1 MSVGGDT
8 PEPAT
13 GGTSPARLAPSIAQA
28 RVLVD
33 ELARCGL
40 RDAVIA
46 PGSRSAPLALALYR
60 DPRVRLHVRI
70 DERSAG
76 FLAVGLGAVARRPVA
91 LVCTSGTAAANL
103 HPAVLE
109 ASAAH
114 VPLIVLTADRP
125 PELRQTGA
133 NQTVDQVK
141 LFGSAVRFFAE
152 VGVAERLPGQVA
164 YWRSLACRAYAT
176 AAGSQ
181 VHAAAAPFPAAGP
194 VHLNLPMRE
203 PLVPDH
209 HGPDSHG
216 KAAEWIEPLDGRPDG
231 SAWTRVRPGQWPPP
245 GGTGSG
251 GDTSRSVPLGGSARP
266 RPAGVETVLLATER
280 GAVVVGADPVDP
292 EAAIALAEAC
302 GWPILS
308 EPTGNARRGPHAIAT
323 YPLLLADPD
332 FAAKHQPALIVTVG
346 KVGLSRSLLT
356 WIHSAPR
363 QILIDPHHDW
373 ADPTR
378 GAEVVL
384 DAVPC
389 VAERRPPT
397 AWLGSWRSAD
407 ALAAGAVAR
416 VLDEEPG
423 VTEPQVAR
431 DLAAQ
436 APEGSLLFVASS
448 KPIRDLELAME
459 PREGL
464 TVVGNR
470 GVNGIDG
477 LVSSAIGAA
486 LAWQDQEGGH
496 AYALLGDLAYLHDRN
511 GLLLSSDDPQPDLTL
526 VVVDNDGGGIFSLL
540 PQAGVE
546 GFERVFGTPHG
557 IDLAADAVAAGV
569 DVVQPGTR
577 DDLLSALAPAKG
589 LRVVY
594 VRTDRLRST
603 DLQQRLAAAVLGGS
617 RG

>member
-1 MSVGGDT
+1 
-8 PEPAT
+8 
-13 GGTSPARLAPSIAQA
+13 
-28 RVLVD
+28 VLVD

-46 PGSRSAPLALALYR
+46 PGSRSAPLALAFYR
-60 DPRVRLHVRI
+60 DPRIRLHVRI
-70 DERSAG
+70 DERAAG
-76 FLAVGLGAVARRPVA
+76 FLAVGLAAIARRPVA
-91 LVCTSGTAAANL
+91 VVCTSGTAAANL

-114 VPLIVLTADRP
+114 VPLVVLTADRP

-133 NQTVDQVK
+133 NQTVDQLK

-152 VGVAERLPGQVA
+152 VGMAERVPGQVA
-164 YWRSLACRAYAT
+164 YWRSLACRAYA
-176 AAGSQ
+176 AAVGTQ
-181 VHAAAAPFPAAGP
+181 VHAEATPSPAAGP

-203 PLVPDH
+203 PLVADP
-209 HGPDSHG
+209 HGMPAGDQ
-216 KAAEWIEPLDGRPDG
+216 WIEPLDGRADG
-231 SAWTRVRPGQWPPP
+231 SAWTRVRAEQWPPRS
-245 GGTGSG
+245 GIGTES
-251 GDTSRSVPLGGSARP
+251 DTSRYAPLGRSARP
-266 RPAGVETVLLATER
+266 PTGVETALLATER

-292 EAAIALAEAC
+292 DAAIALAEAC

-323 YPLLLADPD
+323 YPLLLAAPD

-356 WIHSAPR
+356 LIHSAPR
-363 QILIDPHHDW
+363 HILIDPHHDW

-378 GAEVVL
+378 SAEVVL
-384 DAVPC
+384 DAVPR
-389 VAERRPPT
+389 VVERRPPT
-397 AWLGSWRSAD
+397 AWLRSWRNAD
-407 ALAAGAVAR
+407 ASAARAVAEI
-416 VLDEEPG
+416 LAEEPG
-423 VTEPQVAR
+423 LTEPQVAR

-459 PREGL
+459 PRDGL

-477 LVSSAIGAA
+477 LISSAVGAA
-486 LAWQDQEGGH
+486 LAWQNQDGGH

-511 GLLLSSDDPQPDLTL
+511 GLLLSPDDPQPDLTF

-557 IDLAADAVAAGV
+557 IDLAVDAAGAGL
-569 DVVQPGTR
+569 DVVRPQTR
-577 DDLLSALAPAKG
+577 DDLLGALGPAKG

-594 VRTDRLRST
+594 VRTDRRRST
-603 DLQQRLAAAVLGGS
+603 DLQQRLAAAVRRGTGG
-617 RG
+617 

>member
-1 MSVGGDT
+1 MSIGGDT

-13 GGTSPARLAPSIAQA
+13 GGTSPSRLAPSLAQA

-40 RDAVIA
+40 REAVIA
-46 PGSRSAPLALALYR
+46 PGSRSAPLALALHR
-60 DPRVRLHVRI
+60 DPRIRLHVRI

-76 FLAVGLGAVARRPVA
+76 FLAVGLAAVAHRPVA

-133 NQTVDQVK
+133 NQTVDQLK
-141 LFGSAVRFFAE
+141 LFGAAVRLFAE
-152 VGVAERLPGQVA
+152 VGVAERVPGQVA
-164 YWRSLACRAYAT
+164 YWRSLACRVYVA
-176 AAGSQ
+176 AAGTQMHTEATRS
-181 VHAAAAPFPAAGP
+181 PAAGP
-194 VHLNLPMRE
+194 VHLNVPLRE
-203 PLVPDH
+203 PLVPGP
-209 HGPDSHG
+209 HGV
-216 KAAEWIEPLDGRPDG
+216 AADAGWIEPLHGRPDG
-231 SAWTRVRPGQWPPP
+231 SPWTWVRPDQWPPS
-245 GGTGSG
+245 GETGTGNS
-251 GDTSRSVPLGGSARP
+251 SRSVPLGRDAKP
-266 RPAGVETVLLATER
+266 PATGVEATLTATER

-308 EPTGNARRGPHAIAT
+308 EPTGNARRGPHAVGA

-332 FAAKHQPALIVTVG
+332 FAAEHQPALIVTVG
-346 KVGLSRSLLT
+346 KPGLSRSLLT
-356 WIHSAPR
+356 WIRSAPR
-363 QILIDPHHDW
+363 HILIDPHTDW

-378 GAEVVL
+378 TAEVVL
-384 DAVPC
+384 DAVPR
-389 VAERRPPT
+389 VTDRRPPT
-397 AWLGSWRSAD
+397 AWLRSWRNAD
-407 ALAAGAVAR
+407 ASAAAAVAR

-423 VTEPQVAR
+423 LTEPQVAR

-459 PREGL
+459 PRDGL

-486 LAWQDQEGGH
+486 LAWQDQDGGH

-511 GLLLSSDDPQPDLTL
+511 GLLLSPEDPQPDLTL

-540 PQAGVE
+540 PQAGIE

-557 IDLAADAVAAGV
+557 IDLAGEVAAAGV
-569 DVVQPGTR
+569 DVVQPETR
-577 DDLLSALAPAKG
+577 DDLLAALAPAKG

-594 VRTDRLRST
+594 VRTDRQRST
-603 DLQQRLAAAVLGGS
+603 DLHQRLAAAVRS
-617 RG
+617 RSGP

>member
-1 MSVGGDT
+1 MTVDGDT

-13 GGTSPARLAPSIAQA
+13 GGTSPSRLAPSLAQA

-40 RDAVIA
+40 REAVIA

-60 DPRVRLHVRI
+60 DPRIRLHVRI

-76 FLAVGLGAVARRPVA
+76 FLAVGLASIARRPVA

-125 PELRQTGA
+125 HELRQTGA
-133 NQTVDQVK
+133 NQTVDQLK
-141 LFGSAVRFFAE
+141 LFGPAVRLFAE
-152 VGVAERLPGQVA
+152 VGVAETLPGQVA
-164 YWRSLACRAYAT
+164 YWRSLACRAYVA
-176 AAGSQ
+176 AAGIQ
-181 VHAAAAPFPAAGP
+181 VHAEATRSPAAGP
-194 VHLNLPMRE
+194 VHLNVPLRE
-203 PLVPDH
+203 PLVP
-209 HGPDSHG
+209 GPLGVPAD
-216 KAAEWIEPLDGRPDG
+216 AEWIEPLDGRPDG
-231 SAWTRVRPGQWPPP
+231 SPWTWVRPDQWPPS
-245 GGTGSG
+245 GESGTGNS
-251 GDTSRSVPLGGSARP
+251 SSSVPLSREAWP
-266 RPAGVETVLLATER
+266 RATGVEAMFTATER

-308 EPTGNARRGPHAIAT
+308 EPTGNARRGPHAVAA

-332 FAAKHQPALIVTVG
+332 FAAEHQPALIVTVG
-346 KVGLSRSLLT
+346 KPGLSRSLLT

-363 QILIDPHHDW
+363 HILIDPHTDW

-378 GAEVVL
+378 TAEVVL
-384 DAVPC
+384 DAVPR
-389 VAERRPPT
+389 VTDRRPPT
-397 AWLGSWRSAD
+397 AWLRSWRNAD
-407 ALAAGAVAR
+407 ASAAAAVAR

-423 VTEPQVAR
+423 LTEPQVAR

-459 PREGL
+459 PRDGL

-486 LAWQDQEGGH
+486 LAWQDQDGGH

-511 GLLLSSDDPQPDLTL
+511 GLLLSPDDPQPDLTL

-540 PQAGVE
+540 PQAGIE

-557 IDLAADAVAAGV
+557 IDLAGEVAAAGV
-569 DVVQPGTR
+569 DVLQPETR
-577 DDLLSALAPAKG
+577 DDLVIALAPAKG

-594 VRTDRLRST
+594 VRTDRRRST
-603 DLQQRLAAAVLGGS
+603 DLHQRLAAAVRRGRGG
-617 RG
+617 